1 VDYVGSSTSGSNT
14 RTSTQNS
21 AKIVVAGGFGAG
33 KTTFLGSV
41 SQNAPLTMEAL
52 MTEAGKHV
60 SDLVTACSER
70 TVTVSTDF
78 GRVALDADLLLYL
91 FVTPR
96 RERSWF
102 LWDDLVR
109 GAIGAVVLT
118 DASRPQDAR
127 EAVSFFESRDL
138 PYIVALNDFGRV
150 MTYDEPRVRDAMEIG
165 QDVPMITCDARDRR
179 FAAKALT
186 ALVEY
191 AISRQLPTSRDGSD
205 PRPGGRHHRG
215 PGRFRADEVAG

>member
-1 VDYVGSSTSGSNT
+1 
-14 RTSTQNS
+14 
-21 AKIVVAGGFGAG
+21 
-33 KTTFLGSV
+33 
-41 SQNAPLTMEAL
+41 MEAL

-60 SDLVTACSER
+60 SDLFTACSER

-78 GRVALDADLLLYL
+78 GRVTLDADLLLYL

-118 DASRPQDAR
+118 DTRRPEDAR
-127 EAVSFFESRDL
+127 EAVFFFESRDL
-138 PYIVALNDFGRV
+138 PYIVALNDFGGGLSH
-150 MTYDEPRVRDAMEIG
+150 DERRTRAAMAIG
-165 QDVPMITCDARDRR
+165 PHVPVVTCDARDRR

-186 ALVEY
+186 TLVEY
-191 AISRQLPTSRDGSD
+191 AIRRQLPTSRDGSD
-205 PRPGGRHHRG
+205 PRSGGRHH
-215 PGRFRADEVAG
+215 PGSGLFRADEVAG

>member
-1 VDYVGSSTSGSNT
+1 M
-14 RTSTQNS
+14 NS

-70 TVTVSTDF
+70 TVTVRTDF

-118 DASRPQDAR
+118 DASRPQDAA
-127 EAVSFFESRDL
+127 EAVSFFEDRGL
-138 PYIVALNDFGRV
+138 PYIIALNDFGRV
-150 MTYDEPRVRDAMEIG
+150 MTYDERRIREAMEIG
-165 QDVPMITCDARDRR
+165 PHVPMVTCDARDRR

-191 AISRQLPTSRDGSD
+191 AIRCQLPTSRDGSD
-205 PRPGGRHHRG
+205 PRPGGGRHHRG